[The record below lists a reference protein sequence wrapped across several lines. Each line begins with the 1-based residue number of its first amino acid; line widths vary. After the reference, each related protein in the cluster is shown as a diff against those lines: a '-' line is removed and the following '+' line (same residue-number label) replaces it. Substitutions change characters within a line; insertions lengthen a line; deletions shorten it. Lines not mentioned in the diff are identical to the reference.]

1 MTQKKEIFPMVLLLV
16 AAQCDEPFVVRCVC
30 QMRQRGLEVA
40 LLGLYPGPVIGRH
53 GVWLRPDQSL
63 AEMEPADFQ
72 PPGLL
77 ILPGPQE
84 CTLQLLFNPR
94 VPELIELTL
103 RGGGWVTAVSPKIRE
118 LLVRSGLSA
127 PEGEQGFLFQ
137 GRLSDGEFITQLVI
151 QAQVLRE
158 GI

>member
-1 MTQKKEIFPMVLLLV
+1 MTKKRETSPLTLLLV
-16 AAQCDEPFVVRCVC
+16 AAQCDEAFVVRCVC
-30 QMRQRGLEVA
+30 QMRQKGLEVA
-40 LLGLYPGPVIGRH
+40 LLGLYPGSVIGRH

-63 AEMEPADFQ
+63 AEMEPADFE

-103 RGGGWVTAVSPKIRE
+103 QGGGWVTAVSPKIKE

-127 PEGEQGFLFQ
+127 PEGEPGFLFQ
-137 GRLSDGEFITQLVI
+137 GRLSDGEFITQLVV

-158 GI
+158 SI